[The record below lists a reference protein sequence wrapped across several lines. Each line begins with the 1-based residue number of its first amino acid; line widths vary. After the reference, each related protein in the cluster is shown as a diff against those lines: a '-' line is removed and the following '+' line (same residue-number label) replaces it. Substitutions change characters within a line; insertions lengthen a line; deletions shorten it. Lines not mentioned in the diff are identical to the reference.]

1 MGMPSMIL
9 NSKDIVR
16 KKKNILAVDDIAL
29 ALDVLKQ
36 ALDVL
41 GYETSTANDGKEA
54 LEMIE
59 KEKPDLL
66 ITDIYMPGMNGIEL
80 LSKVRQFYKELPVI
94 LVTGFDA
101 DDAIAAAAKDN
112 ANAILLKPYHIKQ
125 LKELVEETLGGV
137 QAQQSVS

>member
-1 MGMPSMIL
+1 MPSMIL